1 MIVRILCPN
10 YWVSGHEIGLTG
22 SVGIAL
28 SIQNLIQLVF
38 TSILRDSLVLCKSVK
53 RLPQRFRFVPVKV
66 QIPWHSLLMFV
77 PMLLKESV
85 LKVVHIR
92 VLHSRPKFLEM
103 FFFWPNSVVGGG
115 VSLSKSWHQEGSV
128 TNNVRVWW
136 IWESKNAAGIKRG
149 QADFWREYARSREWM
164 SSVNWN

>member
-1 MIVRILCPN
+1 MVYGVDIESYKAQREHCTTQIDKPYLHMIVRILCPN

-103 FFFWPNSVVGGG
+103 FFF
-115 VSLSKSWHQEGSV
+115 
-128 TNNVRVWW
+128 
-136 IWESKNAAGIKRG
+136 
-149 QADFWREYARSREWM
+149 
-164 SSVNWN
+164 